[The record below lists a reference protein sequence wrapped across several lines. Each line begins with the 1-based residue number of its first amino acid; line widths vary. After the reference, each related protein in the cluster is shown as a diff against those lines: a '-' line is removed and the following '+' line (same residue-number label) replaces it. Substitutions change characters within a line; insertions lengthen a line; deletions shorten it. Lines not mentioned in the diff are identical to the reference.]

1 MAKRT
6 GNSSVNSSI
15 RQQTKSNEE
24 GLTQLLVVQQ
34 QSLGHLSTIQTLM
47 ENTANIKDDERLK
60 IEQESLSVQKKQLIV
75 LEESDSDRK
84 QTQEAIQKLMD
95 GMKTFKSPLERM
107 RDGVKGFA
115 GKFSGEN
122 IKKNFLESTNIMGI
136 NNKKIEKEK
145 FIKEQ
150 KALGSTA
157 TSEQLSKNFEGAYS
171 AKKESSKVEQK
182 IQKLK
187 QDTGGK
193 FTDEELA
200 KSSRGNAALFAKKA
214 ALTEEYSQFDIGAK
228 LKGGGKA
235 PMVSPSASEVG
246 KTPTSIFASAGENEE
261 QQLENSK
268 LMADQTS
275 ILQKIEENT
284 RKGNTG
290 SVSKDTPTTETKGG
304 GLLDGITGMLG
315 EGLMTTFK
323 TLFSPKNLLKALG
336 KVFVI
341 GTIVGA
347 LFSGITDAFDEFMQS
362 GSIGKAII
370 AGLAGI
376 VDFLTF
382 GLFDKEKIKEVI
394 GDFATWTNDHLIQPF
409 VKFITGIKDSFMAM
423 IQNIGIPEIKFTIPI
438 IKKEVAIGPFYPF
451 KSDGASA
458 ASPTAAKPTS
468 ADAVSGASKQNADDA
483 AATSSTG
490 GNNNAVVNTAVTTNN
505 KTSQII
511 RSPIRNQESSVNSY
525 LRSRYAT

>member
-47 ENTANIKDDERLK
+47 ESAANIKDDEIFK
-60 IEQESLSVQKKQLIV
+60 MQQESLKVQKQQLQV
-75 LEESDSDRK
+75 LEDSDSDRK
-84 QTQEAIQKLMD
+84 QTQEAIQKLME
-95 GMKTFKSPLERM
+95 GMKTFKSPLERV
-107 RDGVKGFA
+107 REGVKGFA
-115 GKFSGEN
+115 GKFSGDN

-136 NNKKIEKEK
+136 NNKSIERQK
-145 FIKEQ
+145 FITEQ
-150 KALGSTA
+150 KALGSQDS
-157 TSEQLSKNFEGAYS
+157 SELLRKKFEGAYS

-182 IQKLK
+182 IEALRKA
-187 QDTGGK
+187 TGGK
-193 FTDEELA
+193 FNDEELA
-200 KSSRGNAALFAKKA
+200 KSSTSNAALFAKKS

-235 PMVSPSASEVG
+235 PMVSPSALEVV
-246 KTPTSIFASAGENEE
+246 KTPTTAFASAGEKEE
-261 QQLENSK
+261 QELENSK
-268 LMADQTS
+268 LMAEQTS
-275 ILQKIEENT
+275 VLQKIEENT
-284 RKGNTG
+284 RRGGTG
-290 SVSKDTPTTETKGG
+290 SVSKDTSAAETKGG
-304 GLLDGITGMLG
+304 GLLDGVTRMLSDS
-315 EGLMTTFK
+315 LMNTFK
-323 TLFSPKNLLKALG
+323 ILFNPKNVLKALG

-341 GTIVGA
+341 GTIIGS
-347 LFSGITDAFDEFMQS
+347 LFSGITDAFDEFANS
-362 GSIGKAII
+362 GSIGKALI

-394 GDFATWTNDHLIQPF
+394 GDFATWTSENLIQPF
-409 VKFITGIKDSFMAM
+409 VKFITGIKDDFMAM

-451 KSDGASA
+451 KSDGASP
-458 ASPTAAKPTS
+458 ASPAAAKPTS
-468 ADAVSGASKQNADDA
+468 ADAVAGASKQNADEA
-483 AATSSTG
+483 ASTSNTG
-490 GNNNAVVNTAVTTNN
+490 GNNTNVVNAPVTTNN

-525 LRSRYAT
+525 LRSRYA